1 MAHNEKETPDNK
13 AIEEKALNYFKSFI
27 EDSKVISQYL
37 YENDKEPCW
46 DGHLYLYA
54 DGKRD
59 KDHLLGRVPV
69 QIKGTEVDRIDI
81 KKKFKYT
88 LEKVDLKAY
97 LHEPTFFIVCKV
109 EKNSKKRKLFYRDLL
124 PNLVNILLRDMGEQE
139 SRKTLFHPLTDD
151 LNEFEEQLKIFMG
164 NSKKMISFA
173 ESKPLTMSDAVK
185 KGIKEFSFIAPD
197 KFVNNRIELLR
208 YLTTHKTYLYA
219 QLSKE
224 LNVEMPISDGPVQFA
239 FKGHNNGDVKVGE
252 KTYFRGFDSE
262 MKDGHIIV
270 QVSNVL
276 TIDWPMERKESIFPK
291 IQFISKATYLKDA
304 INELEFAL
312 SLHDIGDLKLGDACF
327 KMISNEKDN
336 LDDIRRKNSRLI
348 ELECVLKKLHI
359 NKDFDLSS
367 ITKEQGHLIDIL
379 IDTVGKGK
387 SVRIPEQES
396 RLITMDISNIKLLL
410 WCNVNENGESEIGDY
425 FDKTLRIT
433 YTVKGD
439 KTIHV
444 SPFSYLQNE
453 DLWEKIDN
461 IDYDSIIGSAQEA
474 ANDNAFCYQMSNLD
488 VLAMIKASDHL
499 ENTDSIR
506 SGRLLSE
513 ALKLDEWLIEADP
526 TDEMKD
532 VHVINKYQIIKR
544 QREFTDDDKSSLKEL
559 LNHKGLSE
567 QLKFAVLLLLE
578 KKQDA
583 MKIYATLPEIEKNR
597 MREFPIWRFCG
608 SEE

>member
-1 MAHNEKETPDNK
+1 MAHNEINKKDTK
-13 AIEEKALNYFKSFI
+13 AIEEKALNYFKTFI

-37 YENDKEPCW
+37 YEDDKEPCW

-69 QIKGTEVDRIDI
+69 QIKGTEVDSIDI

-97 LHEPTFFIVCKV
+97 LHEPTFFIVCQV
-109 EKNSKKRKLFYRDLL
+109 EKNSKKRNLFYRELL
-124 PNLVNILLRDMGEQE
+124 PDLVNKLLRDIGARE
-139 SRKTLFHPLTDD
+139 SRKTLFHPLTVD
-151 LNEFEEQLKIFMG
+151 LNDFEDQLKIFLG

-173 ESKPLTMSDAVK
+173 DSKPFTISDAMK

-197 KFVNNRIELLR
+197 KFVNNKIELMR
-208 YLTTHKTYLYA
+208 YLSTHKTYLYA

-270 QVSNVL
+270 QISNVL
-276 TIDWPMERKESIFPK
+276 TIDWPMEQKGSVCPN
-291 IQFISKATYLKDA
+291 IQFISKATNLKAA

-327 KMISNEKDN
+327 KMTSNEKDN
-336 LDDIRRKNSRLI
+336 LDDIRRKYAKLV
-348 ELECVLKKLHI
+348 ELDCVLDKLHV
-359 NKDFDLSS
+359 NKQIDLST
-367 ITKEQGHLIDIL
+367 ITKEQGRLIDIL
-379 IDTVGKGK
+379 IDTVGKGNG
-387 SVRIPEQES
+387 VRIPEQDS
-396 RLITMDISNIKLLL
+396 RLITMDIGNIKLLL
-410 WCNVNENGESEIGDY
+410 WCNVNEDGECEIGDF

-433 YTVKGD
+433 YTVNGD
-439 KTIHV
+439 KNIHV

-453 DLWEKIDN
+453 NLWEIIDN
-461 IDYDSIIGSAQEA
+461 IDYDSIIESAREA

-499 ENTDSIR
+499 EITDNDR
-506 SGRLLSE
+506 SRRLLSE
-513 ALKLDEWLIEADP
+513 ALRLDEWLIEADS
-526 TDEMKD
+526 TDEMRD

-544 QREFTDDDKSSLKEL
+544 QREFTNDEKSSLKEL

-583 MKIYATLPEIEKNR
+583 MKIYATLPEMEKNR
-597 MREFPIWRFCG
+597 MRDFPIWRFRG
-608 SEE
+608 